1 MPATRLR
8 RPSKNNTRR
17 RLLNDPYLRLP
28 DHPQFR
34 HISPYAVASHAI
46 DSTGNSVVIE
56 PNLVIGHPQ
65 AETLGTLYG
74 YNPNQSYRTSDR
86 SSQYAP
92 SQYAPNYT
100 EQGESSRTRRETAI
114 NAPIGRR
121 IENQHRPNINMSRY
135 TADMIALRYYIHT
148 LNMKAGNVTEL
159 DSVHNSIEQ
168 LLRDG
173 NITRAE
179 YENARLRMI
188 ERNASSLAT
197 DKWCWKLGILR
208 ELHYADLPDTV
219 TNHVR
224 NELRGLN
231 ETEINDL
238 NTLCDLEKDKN
249 KLVEE
254 EKRRDIAEQ
263 KRRIAEQNERECRE
277 IDSLCTISGGKHRK
291 SRKTKKSRRTKKSRK
306 TNKFIKY

>member
-1 MPATRLR
+1 MPATRLN
-8 RPSKNNTRR
+8 RPSKKNTRR
-17 RLLNDPYLRLP
+17 RFLNGPYLRLL

-65 AETLGTLYG
+65 AEALGTLYG

-92 SQYAPNYT
+92 NYT

-114 NAPIGRR
+114 NMPIGRR

-135 TADMIALRYYIHT
+135 TADIMALRYYIHT
-148 LNMKAGNVTEL
+148 LNMKAGNASEL

-179 YENARLRMI
+179 YENARSRMI
-188 ERNASSLAT
+188 NRNASSLDA

-208 ELHYADLPDTV
+208 ELHYADLPNTV
-219 TNHVR
+219 TNDVR

-231 ETEINDL
+231 ETEISDL
-238 NTLCDLEKDKN
+238 HNLCDWEKYKN
-249 KLVEE
+249 KLIEE
-254 EKRRDIAEQ
+254 QRKRDIAEQ
-263 KRRIAEQNERECRE
+263 KRRIAEQEDRECRE

-291 SRKTKKSRRTKKSRK
+291 SRKFRKSKKNLKIKKK
-306 TNKFIKY
+306 